1 MHFSSYVWKYDAI
14 FSDHWWLWCHLF
26 IEYSDVIYHS
36 NAFFEL
42 VFKMFSDDTLFIE
55 HSETDADGK
64 GL

>member
-1 MHFSSYVWKYDAI
+1 MLYTNLMHFSSHVWEYDAI

-26 IEYSDVIYHS
+26 IEDSGVIYNS
-36 NAFFEL
+36 ML
-42 VFKMFSDDTLFIE
+42 SDDTLFIE